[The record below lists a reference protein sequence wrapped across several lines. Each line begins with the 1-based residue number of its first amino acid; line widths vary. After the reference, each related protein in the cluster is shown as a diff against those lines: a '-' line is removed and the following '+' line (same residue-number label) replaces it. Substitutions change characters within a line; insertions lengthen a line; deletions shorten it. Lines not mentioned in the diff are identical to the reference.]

1 VLACVAGLPTT
12 ALVDRDDAEVT
23 WVNELEV
30 VKAGTLV
37 VCAVSGA
44 VAGVWAEGVHTCEGD
59 AVEEGLRVD
68 DLLLAVAYLWRRRDV
83 REELPVRLAVTT
95 VTLSTADL
103 ARAPKGVW
111 VRDPTTCVVVPCR
124 GAIVAAH
131 AGLNWRCLADRVTP
145 TLCWIL
151 LAGALHVTVHL
162 FARRWCT
169 TTVLVITVC
178 VAIAVV
184 IFTILTLYLRTGL
197 VRPTGEAELAI
208 ALCTDGGDHRVDPL
222 WRAEVNR

>member
-1 VLACVAGLPTT
+1 VAGLPTT

-30 VKAGTLV
+30 IKAGTLV
-37 VCAVSGA
+37 VCAVAGA

-83 REELPVRLAVTT
+83 REELPVRLTVTT
-95 VTLSTADL
+95 VTLGTADL

-111 VRDPTTCVVVPCR
+111 VRDPTTRVVVPCR
-124 GAIVAAH
+124 GAVVAAH
-131 AGLNWRCLADRVTP
+131 ARLNWRCLAGRVAP
-145 TLCWIL
+145 TLGWIL
-151 LAGALHVTVHL
+151 LAGALNITVHL
-162 FARRWCT
+162 FARGWST
-169 TTVLVITVC
+169 TTVLVLTVR

-184 IFTILTLYLRTGL
+184 IFTILTLHLRAGL
-197 VRPTGEAELAI
+197 VRPAREAHLAI
-208 ALCTDGGDHRVDPL
+208 ALRTDRGDDRVDAL
-222 WRAEVNR
+222 WSAEVNL